1 MIGLRY
7 WGSVKER
14 RVETISGVGFQCFNP
29 EIEFWKFWP
38 MSFIPLC
45 WNIFVELLNL
55 FGVGGLILSHYWIR
69 VANVW
74 KWNLVMSCMC
84 VMILGSWGVRWV
96 QGARVEGSSVSEWH
110 LIGTHLSDAWISTHD
125 YNQDACL
132 YFEHSESTQ
141 VLWNVA
147 ESGFWT
153 FLWRE
158 RLISR
163 MSSNHE
169 NLKSGIFKR

>member
-1 MIGLRY
+1 
-7 WGSVKER
+7 
-14 RVETISGVGFQCFNP
+14 
-29 EIEFWKFWP
+29 

-69 VANVW
+69 VATVW
-74 KWNLVMSCMC
+74 KWNCGDELYVCDDFGE
-84 VMILGSWGVRWV
+84 LGCALSAGSQGWGVKC
-96 QGARVEGSSVSEWH
+96 EWMTS
-110 LIGTHLSDAWISTHD
+110 LCTHLSDAWISTHD

-132 YFEHSESTQ
+132 YFECSESAQ

-153 FLWRE
+153 FLWRK
-158 RLISR
+158 RLISS
-163 MSSNHE
+163 MSLRIKFEMMWLLNLTSPGVRIHFSLKMKSN
-169 NLKSGIFKR
+169 GPQ